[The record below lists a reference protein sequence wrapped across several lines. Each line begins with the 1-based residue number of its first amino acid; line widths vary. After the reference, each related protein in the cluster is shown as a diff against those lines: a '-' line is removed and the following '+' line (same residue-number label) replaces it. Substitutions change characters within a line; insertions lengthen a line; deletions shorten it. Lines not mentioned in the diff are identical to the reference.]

1 MEAER
6 RKRMLAKLWEGATRQ
21 TALSLGEVRKFA
33 YLGSKQETDRLL
45 ENLSREE
52 YIVRHDVNDQPP
64 AFQITLKGLEE
75 LARSDNELQALG
87 LDPKF
92 ERQRL
97 LLSILRRRRL
107 EDIERGQWQTRID
120 LRRLSEAVHLR
131 PGETAELLHIMLR
144 EGYMD
149 GSLEFEWTP
158 TVRIVGLTRKG
169 LRAIGE
175 IPASD
180 ERPLLD
186 PQASRNIAVVGPSPH
201 PDGVSIPVEES
212 PRSRWVEDKL
222 DTLGDKVSNIT
233 APTVEAVKP
242 IVELLS
248 TFVSV
253 LAVLAY
259 PVGLIVLWIQL
270 SGEFGYGFWRSL
282 FAASLGSVPMVVG
295 NTLLVLVGALLS
307 YLLPMSLWYGYTRER
322 TKPEVD
328 RVFGGR
334 GLRRLWLIVRLS
346 LLLYPVVIAVVMLIL
361 LLIFPEWS
369 FVEGLFK
376 TPHRFDLPLWVA
388 FLLSTLIGILLG
400 GHLFMKAVRQ
410 FDQHR
415 EMTEGTETEEESVSA
430 HRWSRYGGIAIVYAS
445 SILAGMMVAGLQ
457 NAALPT
463 VELTISPQAQALGQT
478 QTQGQNFTLLSST
491 GGKDDMADKSSRSAE
506 KWTAKLLGSRGSY
519 WYVICNDNE
528 FLAISDKRV
537 TEVTRIV
544 EGTTTLD
551 CPGNDGTPVPPE
563 PQNKEIDDPEPQDK
577 EIDDPEPQDKEKDN
591 PEPPNKER
599 DNPEPQD
606 KEIDDPEPQDKE
618 KANLRRDTRAVESF
632 CVFKSKPREFRTV
645 ATLQHEL
652 SSSDSGTVPSKAL
665 LKSVAPQ
672 AKVQVIHY
680 RAKPYKRLRL
690 HSRPGG
696 MTYDNHQ
703 VTAGLQLAA
712 HRKERF
718 QSFVRN
724 FASLR

>member
-1 MEAER
+1 
-6 RKRMLAKLWEGATRQ
+6 
-21 TALSLGEVRKFA
+21 
-33 YLGSKQETDRLL
+33 
-45 ENLSREE
+45 
-52 YIVRHDVNDQPP
+52 
-64 AFQITLKGLEE
+64 
-75 LARSDNELQALG
+75 
-87 LDPKF
+87 
-92 ERQRL
+92 
-97 LLSILRRRRL
+97 
-107 EDIERGQWQTRID
+107 
-120 LRRLSEAVHLR
+120 
-131 PGETAELLHIMLR
+131 
-144 EGYMD
+144 
-149 GSLEFEWTP
+149 
-158 TVRIVGLTRKG
+158 
-169 LRAIGE
+169 
-175 IPASD
+175 
-180 ERPLLD
+180 
-186 PQASRNIAVVGPSPH
+186 
-201 PDGVSIPVEES
+201 
-212 PRSRWVEDKL
+212 
-222 DTLGDKVSNIT
+222 
-233 APTVEAVKP
+233 
-242 IVELLS
+242 
-248 TFVSV
+248 
-253 LAVLAY
+253 
-259 PVGLIVLWIQL
+259 
-270 SGEFGYGFWRSL
+270 
-282 FAASLGSVPMVVG
+282 
-295 NTLLVLVGALLS
+295 
-307 YLLPMSLWYGYTRER
+307 
-322 TKPEVD
+322 
-328 RVFGGR
+328 
-334 GLRRLWLIVRLS
+334 
-346 LLLYPVVIAVVMLIL
+346 MLIL

-577 EIDDPEPQDKEKDN
+577 EIDDPEPQDKEK
-591 PEPPNKER
+591 
-599 DNPEPQD
+599 
-606 KEIDDPEPQDKE
+606 
-618 KANLRRDTRAVESF
+618 ANLRRDTRAVESF